1 MYSTLVSVAL
11 FSALA
16 IQGALADFTVETP
29 TITQC
34 GSVQLKWDST
44 GAKSYNVAIVPAANP
59 CDEILADLGDHT
71 VNHITW
77 TANIPAGEQV
87 MLSILDSDD
96 NEAWSGA
103 ITVQK
108 SDVTSCLASSSS
120 SVSSGSVSAS
130 ASASAS
136 SGTTLV
142 VNPAAGPSSAPAAP
156 SSSSGATAVGAANS
170 GVLGSNGAFSVR
182 FSAPSVALG
191 AIVAAVALAF

>member
-1 MYSTLVSVAL
+1 MYSTFVSVAL

-44 GAKSYNVAIVPAANP
+44 GAQSYNVAIVSAADP
-59 CDEILADLGDHT
+59 CDDIVRDLGDHT

-77 TANIPAGEQV
+77 TADIPAGQQV

-103 ITVQK
+103 ITVGK

-120 SVSSGSVSAS
+120 SASASGSAS
-130 ASASAS
+130 ASAAAS
-136 SGTTLV
+136 SGTTLI
-142 VNPAAGPSSAPAAP
+142 VNPAAAPSTAPAAP
-156 SSSSGATAVGAANS
+156 SSSGGATAVGAANS
-170 GVLGSNGAFSVR
+170 GVLGGSNGAMSVR
-182 FSAPSVALG
+182 FSATSVAVG
-191 AIVAAVALAF
+191 AIVAVAALAF

>member
-16 IQGALADFTVETP
+16 IQGALADFTVDTP

-44 GAKSYNVAIVPAANP
+44 GAQSYNVAVVPAANP
-59 CDEILADLGDHT
+59 CDEILRDLGDHT

-77 TANIPAGEQV
+77 TANIPAGQQV

-108 SDVTSCLASSSS
+108 SDDASCLATSSS
-120 SVSSGSVSAS
+120 SVSAS
-130 ASASAS
+130 SSTLASASAS

-142 VNPAAGPSSAPAAP
+142 VNAGAAASTAPAAP
-156 SSSSGATAVGAANS
+156 SSSGATAVGAANS
-170 GVLGSNGAFSVR
+170 GVLGNGAFSVR

-191 AIVAAVALAF
+191 AIVAIAALAF